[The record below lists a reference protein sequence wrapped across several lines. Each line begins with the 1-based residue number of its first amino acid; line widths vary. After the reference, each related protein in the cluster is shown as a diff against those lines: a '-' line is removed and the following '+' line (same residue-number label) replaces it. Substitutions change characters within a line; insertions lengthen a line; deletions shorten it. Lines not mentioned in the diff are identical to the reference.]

1 MRVCLCSGVRY
12 GEKYGCMYT
21 FRQSF
26 YVHCIWRVD
35 EYMESGHGFV
45 GLGKRCSCGVILPV
59 LSMYFVPY
67 ALITAEEVLVMD
79 LEQGHVSWIEVTWC
93 PGLSSH
99 QAKGCILQALEM
111 V

>member
-1 MRVCLCSGVRY
+1 MGVCIHSDKVFTCIAYGVWMNT
-12 GEKYGCMYT
+12 C
-21 FRQSF
+21 
-26 YVHCIWRVD
+26 
-35 EYMESGHGFV
+35 SGHGFV
-45 GLGKRCSCGVILPV
+45 GLGKRCSCGVIFPV